1 MQICENLDVREVP
14 QRDSTYTNVSEWDYR
29 TKQTRTVDQAK
40 LEAVTWINNEYERD
54 WKNILTLTSTTSK
67 TPSSGSASST
77 SPISS
82 ASIIPDCPSSI
93 PCPKV
98 CEDVLCGDVS
108 SLLASVTAVITGGSG
123 LLAGLIFS
131 DEGSVVRGIDAKGA
145 ADTDGRL
152 DGSVD
157 VVGAM

>member
-1 MQICENLDVREVP
+1 
-14 QRDSTYTNVSEWDYR
+14 
-29 TKQTRTVDQAK
+29 
-40 LEAVTWINNEYERD
+40 
-54 WKNILTLTSTTSK
+54 
-67 TPSSGSASST
+67 
-77 SPISS
+77 
-82 ASIIPDCPSSI
+82 
-93 PCPKV
+93 V